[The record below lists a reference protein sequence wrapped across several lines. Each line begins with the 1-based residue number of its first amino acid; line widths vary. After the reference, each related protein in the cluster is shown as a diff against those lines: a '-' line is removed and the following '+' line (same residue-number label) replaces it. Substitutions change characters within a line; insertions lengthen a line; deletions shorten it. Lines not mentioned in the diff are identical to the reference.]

1 MMQEIYSTFAQK
13 RAAYLKKRDRI
24 ENLIYK
30 HKQSLEKLEAKQP
43 GWYGDMLIPL
53 ADAISNRLCMPYE
66 VYGPF
71 GMCHQSSVYFFPGDG
86 RDITRDETFSI
97 TLQPEYDSDDN
108 PELRYETGEKKSTYR
123 KGSIGDMNGMNNVTA
138 PLPDSLDAII
148 ALLNHS
154 EHEAR
159 EET

>member
-13 RAAYLKKRDRI
+13 RAAYLKNRDRL
-24 ENLIYK
+24 EKPIYK
-30 HKQSLEKLEAKQP
+30 HKQSLEKLETKHP
-43 GWYGDMLIPL
+43 GWYEDMLVPL

-71 GMCHQSSVYFFPGDG
+71 GLCARTTVYFFPGEG
-86 RDITRDETFSI
+86 HDITRDETFSI
-97 TLQPEYDSDDN
+97 TLQPGFDFDN
-108 PELRYETGEKKSTYR
+108 PELLYETGEKSGVYR
-123 KGSIGDMNGMNNVTA
+123 NGSIADMNGMNNVTS

-159 EET
+159 ERT